1 MLLFIVMKFKPAA
14 GRWCHRFATESCGDI
29 LMNTPVFVLLA
40 AARKFILAVCLLFP
54 ALGKA
59 VDPSTQWG
67 QWRGPDATGVGPKA
81 NPPVEWSEKK
91 NIRWKIGI
99 AGLGHSSPVVW
110 GDLVFVTTAEKMGL
124 QKPFNGEMSEGA
136 HNNMAPLFDYQFA
149 VLAVNRFNGQV
160 AWRRTVAAH
169 QPHESTH
176 ESATW
181 ASNSPV
187 TDGEHVISFFGS
199 NGLHCLD
206 VSGRLVWERDLGDM
220 QVKHGH
226 GEGASPVLHGE
237 TVLVNWDHEGD
248 SFVVALD
255 KRTGKV
261 RWRQPRDEVTS
272 WATPIIVTHNGQTQ
286 AVVSGTKRV
295 RAYELKTG
303 AVIWE
308 AGGLPGNVVAS
319 PVAGGGMV
327 FAAGSYEKQT
337 LLAIRLDGAK
347 GDLTDG
353 KQISWRKNRKT
364 PYVPSPLLYD
374 GWLYYLRHYQ
384 GVLSRVNASTGD
396 EPDGPFRLGSVF
408 NVYSSPVAAAGRIY
422 VTDRNGKTL
431 VVSSEAKPNALAL
444 NELDDSFSAS
454 AALSGDALF
463 LRGENYLYCISEKI
477 E

>member
-1 MLLFIVMKFKPAA
+1 MNAPASISVAPPGKF
-14 GRWCHRFATESCGDI
+14 
-29 LMNTPVFVLLA
+29 LLA
-40 AARKFILAVCLLFP
+40 LGLLFP
-54 ALGKA
+54 ALGHA
-59 VDPSTQWG
+59 GDPSTQWG
-67 QWRGPDATGVGPKA
+67 QWRGPQATGVAPKA

-91 NIRWKIGI
+91 NIRWK
-99 AGLGHSSPVVW
+99 ARVPGLGHSSPVVW
-110 GDLVFVTTAEKMGL
+110 DDLVFVTTAEKKGV
-124 QKPFNGEMSEGA
+124 QKPFNGVMPDGA
-136 HNNMAPLFDYQFA
+136 HNNMDPLFDYQFA
-149 VLAVNRFNGQV
+149 VLAIDRFTGQV
-160 AWRRTVAAH
+160 AWRRTVASR

-199 NGLHCLD
+199 NGLYCLD
-206 VSGRLVWERDLGDM
+206 TSGRLVWERDLGDM

-237 TVLVNWDHEGD
+237 TVLVNWDHEAD
-248 SFVVALD
+248 SFVVALA
-255 KRTGKV
+255 KRTGKEL
-261 RWRQPRDEVTS
+261 WRQPRNEVTS
-272 WATPIIVTHNGQTQ
+272 WATPIIVTHNGQAQ
-286 AVVSGTKRV
+286 AVVSGTRRV
-295 RAYELKTG
+295 RAYDLKTG

-353 KQISWRKNRKT
+353 KQIAWRKNRKT

-396 EPDGPFRLGSVF
+396 EPDGPFRLGPIF
-408 NVYSSPVAAAGRIY
+408 NVYSSPVAAANRIY

-431 VVSSEAKPNALAL
+431 VISSDAKPNALAL
-444 NELDDSFSAS
+444 NELDDRFSAS
-454 AALSGDALF
+454 AALSGDAMF
-463 LRGENYLYCISEKI
+463 LKGENYLYCISEKR